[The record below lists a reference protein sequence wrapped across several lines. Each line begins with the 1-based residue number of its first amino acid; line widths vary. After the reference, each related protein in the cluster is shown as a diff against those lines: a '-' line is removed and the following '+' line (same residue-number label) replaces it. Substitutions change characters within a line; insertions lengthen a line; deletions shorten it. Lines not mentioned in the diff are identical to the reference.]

1 MSAARLFDRYL
12 APYPNIWTMLYFAI
26 VAAFF
31 LIAVFALA
39 AITERYRE
47 FMGSSEILARLEA
60 RAPNS
65 SAGSIAD
72 TGPTGSPF
80 LEGQTITIASAALL
94 QRMTSAITRAKGN
107 LVSSEVEPQSLQSKD
122 GYVKVIASCELEQ
135 KALQQL
141 LYDIEAGKPFLFVD
155 QLEVQGP
162 ASEGGRMRVLLA
174 VSGLWR
180 ARQ

>member
-1 MSAARLFDRYL
+1 MSAAHFFDRYL
-12 APYPNIWTMLYFAI
+12 TPYPNVWAMIYFAT
-26 VAAFF
+26 VAAFS
-31 LIAVFALA
+31 LGALFALVTIA
-39 AITERYRE
+39 ERYRE
-47 FMGSSEILARLEA
+47 LVTSSETLARLEE

-65 SAGSIAD
+65 SAGSAAEA
-72 TGPTGSPF
+72 GPPGSPF

-94 QRMTSAITRAKGN
+94 QRMTSAIARAKGN
-107 LVSSEVEPQSLQSKD
+107 VVSSEVEPQSVQSKD

-180 ARQ
+180 ARP